1 MTLNPSPL
9 TPHPSRHTPHSLRFT
24 PHSPHA
30 LVTGGAGFIGS
41 HLVDLLL
48 SEGWKVTVIDN
59 FDPFYPPE
67 IKRRNIAQ
75 ALGHPNFTLIEADI
89 RDLDTIRRALTPHVS
104 PLTPHAIVH
113 LAAKAGVRPSL
124 EDPLGYYDVNV
135 QGTLNLLELAK
146 ERGVRQ
152 FVFASSSSV
161 YGLNPDVPWREDTS
175 VPRPISPYGAS
186 KVAAELL
193 GHTYSHLYG
202 IRFIALRIFTVY
214 GPRQRP
220 DLAIHKFAR
229 LMLEGKPIPIYGD
242 GSSLRDYTYVE
253 DIVRGIRAAMEYSG
267 SSWEAINLGSGRPIS
282 LLEMVRALE
291 GALGVK
297 AELEFLPPQPGDVP
311 QTWADIEKARKL
323 LGWQPRYSFTSA
335 LERFVEWLRSEALT
349 DAEGK
354 AR

>member
-1 MTLNPSPL
+1 MNHLSPTTNHSPL
-9 TPHPSRHTPHSLRFT
+9 TTD
-24 PHSPHA
+24 HSPLPTDHSPSTTHRV

-48 SEGWKVTVIDN
+48 SEGWIVTVIDN
-59 FDPFYPPE
+59 FDPFYSPE
-67 IKRRNIAQ
+67 IKRRNIASHLQ
-75 ALGHPNFTLIEADI
+75 HPHYTLVEADI
-89 RDLDTIRRALTPHVS
+89 RDPNLLARRFPGDYEV
-104 PLTPHAIVH
+104 IVH

-135 QGTLNLLELAK
+135 RGTLNLLELAK
-146 ERGVRQ
+146 ELGVKK

-161 YGLNPDVPWREDTS
+161 YGVNPDVPWREDTP
-175 VPRPISPYGAS
+175 VLRPISPYGAS

-193 GHTYSHLYG
+193 GHVYSHLYS

-229 LMLEGKPIPIYGD
+229 LMLEGKPVPIYGD

-267 SSWEAINLGSGRPIS
+267 SSWEVINLGSGRPIS

-297 AELEFLPPQPGDVP
+297 AELEFLPSQPGDVP

-323 LGWQPRYSFTSA
+323 LGWQPQYAFTTA
-335 LERFVEWLRSEALT
+335 LERFVEWLRNEALT

-354 AR
+354 VG